1 MNHYLEKIGNG
12 IFIAVI
18 AIFGLYLASDL
29 FGVIRFSRET
39 GHLILI
45 SVLVGLPGSLVVF
58 GALNWFYESSRQFFY
73 LQVVAALNLIM
84 AAIIYLVMNS
94 GI

>member
-1 MNHYLEKIGNG
+1 MNRYLEKIGNG
-12 IFIAVI
+12 LFIAVI

-29 FGVIRFSRET
+29 FGIIRFSRET

-45 SVLVGLPGSLVVF
+45 SVLIALPSSLVVF
-58 GALNWFYESSRQFFY
+58 GVLNWFYESRRQFLY
-73 LQVVAALNLIM
+73 LQVVATLNLIM